1 MNSSLFLED
10 DPKNIPRADVEATS
24 RQKNSRYV
32 LLVRVYGLGFATL
45 TVATS
50 VPSSCAIPNMGFDNA
65 PLSIDL
71 EVVVWS
77 RVLLDCGLD
86 SLVT

>member
-1 MNSSLFLED
+1 MNSSLFLEE
-10 DPKNIPRADVEATS
+10 DPKNIPRAYVEATS

-32 LLVRVYGLGFATL
+32 LLVGVYGLGFATL

-50 VPSSCAIPNMGFDNA
+50 VPSSCPISNMGFDNA
-65 PLSIDL
+65 ALSIDL
-71 EVVVWS
+71 EAVVWS
-77 RVLLDCGLD
+77 RVLLDYGLD